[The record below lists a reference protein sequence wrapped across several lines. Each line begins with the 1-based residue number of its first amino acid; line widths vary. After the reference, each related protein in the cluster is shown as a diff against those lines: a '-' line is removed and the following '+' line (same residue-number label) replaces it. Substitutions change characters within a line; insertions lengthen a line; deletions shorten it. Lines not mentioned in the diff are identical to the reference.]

1 MKKWPIALLLIL
13 FMCPA
18 FAQDL
23 KSELQIRHRRAAF
36 TLMASYFSRILNV
49 VEGEVAYNRQAVIDN
64 ARLVE
69 TLSRLPWDG
78 FAPGTEF
85 GDTRA
90 KPDIW
95 LDEDRFREL
104 AGDMQKKVRAL
115 RVAAESGDLA
125 RVKNAFVVARKSC
138 GACHDEFRKKL
149 D

>member
-1 MKKWPIALLLIL
+1 MKKWLIALLLAISS
-13 FMCPA
+13 CPA
-18 FAQDL
+18 AAQDL

-49 VEGEVAYNRQAVIDN
+49 VDGEVAYDRQAVIDN

-78 FAPGTEF
+78 FAPGSEF

-90 KPDIW
+90 KPEIW
-95 LDEDRFREL
+95 LDEDRFRGL
-104 AGDMQKKVRAL
+104 ARDMQKKVREL
-115 RVAAESGDLA
+115 RIAAETGNPA
-125 RVKNAFVVARKSC
+125 KVKSAFVEARKSC

-149 D
+149 E